1 MCLCLTATSSLTHTY
16 DLIQSFGLF
25 FFNNP
30 ITLEMEN
37 TSTLTFII
45 KKTVLI
51 ALAYGKNTGMECHI
65 AYQQQDGEERKRKRA
80 I

>member
-1 MCLCLTATSSLTHTY
+1 M
-16 DLIQSFGLF
+16 FF

-37 TSTLTFII
+37 TATLTFII

-51 ALAYGKNTGMECHI
+51 ALAYGKNTGMEARRQI
-65 AYQQQDGEERKRKRA
+65 LQLVSSSVSLPS
-80 I
+80 